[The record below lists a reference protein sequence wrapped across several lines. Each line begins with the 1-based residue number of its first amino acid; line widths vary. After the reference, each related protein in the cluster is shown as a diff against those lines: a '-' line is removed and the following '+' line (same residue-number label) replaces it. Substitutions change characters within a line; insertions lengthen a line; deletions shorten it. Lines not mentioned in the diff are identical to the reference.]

1 MTVTV
6 ADNVLPQQG
15 LLESL
20 PLPLSSSLNGGAT
33 SVRLDGSAPRAGA
46 SPQPRRSDLTNE
58 LRNVQD
64 GRAV

>member
-20 PLPLSSSLNGGAT
+20 PLPLSSSLNGVG
-33 SVRLDGSAPRAGA
+33 LGGSAPRAGA
-46 SPQPRRSDLTNE
+46 SPQPGRSDLTNE
-58 LRNVQD
+58 LRNVRD